1 MGGNGLACLTQQIRN
16 GSVTH
21 SRILEVADVE
31 PEYLSHAGKKCMAK
45 QERMVG
51 SDLNIQD

>member
-1 MGGNGLACLTQQIRN
+1 MGGNGLACLTQQIRD

-51 SDLNIQD
+51 SDLNIQG